1 MLVSQKSTYFLIF
14 IYIYIHTYTRLYGG
28 KLLWIITVLFTEQ
41 FKYFFLLFPCI
52 SLAAGNQHECKCLF
66 ELACSCYCCSF
77 MAWFYWFSP
86 RCGPC
91 AGVQQLFFSP
101 LCTEQ
106 FVQWAIL
113 WSLFKA
119 CCAVT
124 YSALCAHLLWSSF
137 HKRCAPEHVRG
148 EGMLFHRQIKCFL
161 FHCL

>member
-77 MAWFYWFSP
+77 IGFLFGV
-86 RCGPC
+86 GP
-91 AGVQQLFFSP
+91 VQGSNSFFFP
-101 LCTEQ
+101 LCALSNLFSGPSCGHYSKPAVQ
-106 FVQWAIL
+106 SLIQPFVHIFYGARSTKDVHQNM
-113 WSLFKA
+113 S
-119 CCAVT
+119 
-124 YSALCAHLLWSSF
+124 
-137 HKRCAPEHVRG
+137 EERG
-148 EGMLFHRQIKCFL
+148 CF
-161 FHCL
+161 FTGR